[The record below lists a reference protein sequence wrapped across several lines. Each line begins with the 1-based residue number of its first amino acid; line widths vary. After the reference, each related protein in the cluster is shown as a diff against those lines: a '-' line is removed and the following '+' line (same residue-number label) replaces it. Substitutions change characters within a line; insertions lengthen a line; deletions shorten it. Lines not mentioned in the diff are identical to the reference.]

1 MDMNQYL
8 SMFIDESND
17 HLQSLNEN
25 MLQLE
30 SNPEDISI
38 VQVIFRSA
46 HTLKGMAATMGFEDL
61 ASLTHQMENVLDLV
75 RNDKLKMQDFI
86 FDTLFKSLDALQSM
100 VQDIIEGGT
109 GKADVA
115 DIVKALQDIVQGKVP
130 GESKAAPAADAASPE
145 GFTSVALELDEYQE
159 SVLEQSISQGNNV
172 FYIEVGIRED
182 CQLKAVRAYM
192 VFDLLERYGDVVKSY
207 PSVQDIEQEKFDSS
221 FALYYITQK
230 DAADLE
236 SMIMNVSEIGS
247 AKVVPLDSE
256 SLAQLSKP
264 ASKLAAAAAQA
275 TAPAPASAASQP
287 AAGTAA
293 APAAKGNEAPH
304 KEPAKKPAGGAP
316 APSRT
321 IRVDIERLDVLMNLF
336 SELLIDRVRLEQLA
350 GEVKRTD
357 LTETVEHM
365 SRVSSD
371 LQNIVLK
378 LRMVPV
384 DTVFNRFPRMV
395 RDLAKSLD
403 KKIDLIITG
412 AETELDRTVIDEI
425 GDPLVHLLRNAVD
438 HGVETLSERIA
449 AGKPETGTIQLKAFH
464 SGNHVF
470 IEIVDDGH
478 GIDREK
484 VAGKAIKNG
493 ILTPEQ
499 AAAMSDDEVAL
510 LLFAPGFSTAEKI
523 SDISG
528 RGVGLDVVKSKI
540 ESLGGTVLVTSTLGQ
555 GSKFSVQLPLTL
567 SIISAMLIKVGDE
580 NYAIPL
586 SSIVETGLIK
596 RKQIREVH
604 GYKMIPYRNANIPIL
619 SLKHIFD
626 ISGFDEESEEETEIV
641 VIRKGER
648 LAAVTVE
655 EFIGQSEIVI
665 KNLGKYLPAIQGI
678 SGATILGDGHV
689 ALIIDPNAFI
699 K

>member
-8 SMFIDESND
+8 SMFIDEAND
-17 HLQSLNEN
+17 HLQALNEN

-30 SNPEDISI
+30 SNPEDIAI

-100 VQDIIEGGT
+100 VQDIVEGGD
-109 GKADVA
+109 GKADVTS
-115 DIVKALQDIVQGKVP
+115 IVDNLQAIVRGEKP
-130 GESKAAPAADAASPE
+130 GSSPSGGAAGASASQSQAK
-145 GFTSVALELDEYQE
+145 TALELDEFQQ
-159 SVLEQSISQGNNV
+159 SVLEQSMNEGHKAH
-172 FYIEVGIRED
+172 YIEVTVRED

-192 VFDLLERYGDVVKSY
+192 VFDLLERFGEVVKSY
-207 PSVQDIEQEKFDSS
+207 PTVQDIEQEKFENS
-221 FALYYITQK
+221 FSLYYITQK

-236 SMIMNVSEIGS
+236 SMIMNVSEIGAAS
-247 AKVVPLDSE
+247 VMPLDKE
-256 SLAQLSKP
+256 SLQQLVSS
-264 ASKLAAAAAQA
+264 ASSQAAAAVE
-275 TAPAPASAASQP
+275 TPEKPSAPAQDQ
-287 AAGTAA
+287 TA
-293 APAAKGNEAPH
+293 APAAAASAAP
-304 KEPAKKPAGGAP
+304 KDAPAKKPAAGGAP

-350 GEVKRTD
+350 GEIKRSE
-357 LTETVEHM
+357 LTEAVEHM
-365 SRVSSD
+365 TRVSSD
-371 LQNIVLK
+371 LQNVVLK
-378 LRMVPV
+378 LRMVPI

-395 RDLAKSLD
+395 RDLAKSLN
-403 KKIDLIITG
+403 KKIDLVITG

-438 HGVETLSERIA
+438 HGVETIEDRLA
-449 AGKPETGTIQLKAFH
+449 AGKQETGTVQLKAFH

-470 IEIVDDGH
+470 IEIIDDGR
-478 GIDREK
+478 GIDRSK
-484 VAGKAIKNG
+484 VAAKAIKNG
-493 ILTPEQ
+493 ILTEEQ
-499 AAAMSDDEVAL
+499 AKAMSDDDIAL

-567 SIISAMLIKVGDE
+567 SIISAMLIKTGDE
-580 NYAIPL
+580 KYAIPL

-596 RKQIREVH
+596 RSQIREVH

-619 SLKHIFD
+619 SLKNIFD
-626 ISGFDEESEEETEIV
+626 IPGFDEENEEETEIV
-641 VIRKGER
+641 VIRKGDR
-648 LAAVTVE
+648 LAALTVE

-665 KNLGKYLPAIQGI
+665 KNLGSYLPAVQGI
-678 SGATILGDGHV
+678 SGGTILGDGQV

>member
-30 SNPEDISI
+30 SNPEDVSI

-75 RNDKLKMQDFI
+75 RNNKLKMQDFI
-86 FDTLFKSLDALQSM
+86 FDTLFISLDALQSM
-100 VQDIIEGGT
+100 VQDITEGGS

-115 DIVKALQDIVQGKVP
+115 AIVEALQAIVQGKIP
-130 GESKAAPAADAASPE
+130 GESKASAAPEQTASKG
-145 GFTSVALELDEYQE
+145 GFTSHALELDEFQE
-159 SVLEQSISQGNNV
+159 SVLEQSIQDGHNAH
-172 FYIEVGIRED
+172 YIEVEIRED

-192 VFDLLERYGDVVKSY
+192 VFDLLEHNGEVIKSY

-221 FALYYITQK
+221 FALYYITHK
-230 DAADLE
+230 TAVELE
-236 SMIMNVSEIGS
+236 KMIMNVSEIGS
-247 AKVVPLDSE
+247 VKVLPLDKE
-256 SLAQLSKP
+256 SLHQLSSS
-264 ASKLAAAAAQA
+264 ARAQTAAAVEAPAVPAAPSIA
-275 TAPAPASAASQP
+275 APAPVK
-287 AAGTAA
+287 T
-293 APAAKGNEAPH
+293 
-304 KEPAKKPAGGAP
+304 EPAKEQAAKKPSTGAS

-350 GEVKRTD
+350 GEMKRTE

-378 LRMVPV
+378 LRMVPI

-403 KKIDLIITG
+403 KKIDLIISG

-438 HGVETLSERIA
+438 HGIETLSDRVL
-449 AGKPETGTIQLKAFH
+449 AGKPETGTVHLKAFH

-470 IEIVDDGH
+470 IEIHDDGH
-478 GIDREK
+478 GIDRDR
-484 VAGKAIKNG
+484 VAAKAIKNG
-493 ILTPEQ
+493 ILTEEQ
-499 AAAMSDDEVAL
+499 AKGMSDDEIAL

-540 ESLGGTVLVTSTLGQ
+540 ESLGGTVMVTSTLGQ

-580 NYAIPL
+580 KYAIPL

-596 RKQIREVH
+596 RSQIRDVH
-604 GYKMIPYRNANIPIL
+604 GYKMIPYRNANIALL
-619 SLKHIFD
+619 SLKEIFN
-626 ISGFDEESEEETEIV
+626 IPGFAEDNEEESEIV
-641 VIRKGER
+641 VIRKGDR
-648 LAAVTVE
+648 LAALTVE

-665 KNLGKYLPAIQGI
+665 KNLGKYLPAIQGV
-678 SGATILGDGHV
+678 SGGTILGDGQV